1 MHKQFKRHI
10 TPFPE
15 LVSKGWTIIQASS
28 PFEGA
33 TDIGNTRMVVPMEDD
48 PISDYIRVHEFMHAQ
63 MSPADLPEFMQEHD
77 LPSVDNV
84 QAAEDL
90 RITVMLQCLN
100 NARSRALLG
109 TKVVSKSPTMLQ
121 GFLQASH
128 RLNAPDQLMFWAR
141 LMVATIGTA
150 DESPVWNLIQ
160 RLPYE
165 AMREALITLD
175 GRVQSL
181 VYNLYGDKPTLDF
194 TVEVT
199 RLLDRVLDD
208 EPMAGPQ
215 AYAPAGTQ
223 RRCTDG
229 DNTWAD
235 MSIERPPLSTTPRSL
250 LRATTR
256 RMTDEGVRLRS
267 LHRLCTDRRVFSTR
281 KPRTGG
287 TVLIDVSGSMSLTHD
302 DLVQLVERAP
312 ASTVAIYE
320 GNPYSDLGYVR
331 IVAKDGKMVHPD
343 AIKSEDSTRSG
354 GGNMVDG
361 PALQWLGTQVLPRI
375 WLCDG
380 MVTGCGDSESP
391 NLTAEAKALQKRY
404 AIERVNDVDAALAR
418 FATVRKTLR

>member
-15 LVSKGWTIIQASS
+15 LVSKGWTIMQASS
-28 PFEGA
+28 PFEGS

-63 MSPADLPEFMQEHD
+63 MSPADLPAFMREHD

-100 NARSRALLG
+100 NARSRALLT
-109 TKVVSKSPTMLQ
+109 TKVISTSPTMLQ
-121 GFLQASH
+121 GFVQASR
-128 RLNAPDQLMFWAR
+128 RLNDPDQLMFWAR
-141 LMVATIGTA
+141 LIVGTIGTA
-150 DESPVWNLIQ
+150 DEHPVWALTQ
-160 RLPYE
+160 RLPYV
-165 AMREALITLD
+165 AMREALERLD
-175 GRVQSL
+175 NVLQSL
-181 VYNLYGDKPTLDF
+181 VSDTRGHKPTLDF

-199 RLLDRVLDD
+199 RILDNVLQD
-208 EPMAGPQ
+208 EPMEGPQ
-215 AYAPAGTQ
+215 AYSPAGKQ
-223 RRCTDG
+223 RYCTDG
-229 DNTWAD
+229 DNQWAE
-235 MSIERPPLSTTPRSL
+235 MSLERPPLSTTPRSL
-250 LRATTR
+250 LRASTR

-281 KPRTGG
+281 KPRAGG
-287 TVLIDVSGSMSLTHD
+287 TVLIDVSGSMSLTHA

-320 GNPYSDLGYVR
+320 GNPYTNLGYVR

-343 AIKSEDSTRSG
+343 AIKSEDHTRSG

-404 AIERVNDVDAALAR
+404 AIERVNDVDAALER